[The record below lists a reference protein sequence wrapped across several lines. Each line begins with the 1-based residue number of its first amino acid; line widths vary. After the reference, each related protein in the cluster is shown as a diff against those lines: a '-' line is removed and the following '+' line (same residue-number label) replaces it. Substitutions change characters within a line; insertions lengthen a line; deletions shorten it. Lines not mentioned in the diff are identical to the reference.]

1 MQFFEHNFQKFSRPF
16 MFYNKFYFSF
26 LARAK
31 TNTNFS
37 VDEELTGRFV
47 KRKYFL
53 HFVGT
58 VPTFGFKIS
67 MVENGGSNFSLSYDC
82 GKYENSNQSGNFLDA
97 PCMNVCSIYVGHP
110 INSRTD
116 FM

>member
-67 MVENGGSNFSLSYDC
+67 MVENGGKQIFI
-82 GKYENSNQSGNFLDA
+82 KF
-97 PCMNVCSIYVGHP
+97 
-110 INSRTD
+110 
-116 FM
+116 